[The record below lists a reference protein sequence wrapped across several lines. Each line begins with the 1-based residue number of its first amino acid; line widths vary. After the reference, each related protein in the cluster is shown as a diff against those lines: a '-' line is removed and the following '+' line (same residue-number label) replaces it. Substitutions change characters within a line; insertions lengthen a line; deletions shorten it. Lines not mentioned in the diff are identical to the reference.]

1 MIFSSF
7 FSNMQEKTTEISEA
21 CGESLT
27 GVRDSADFL
36 KEVRYPFTQYY
47 KI

>member
-36 KEVRYPFTQYY
+36 QSRPS
-47 KI
+47 IAP